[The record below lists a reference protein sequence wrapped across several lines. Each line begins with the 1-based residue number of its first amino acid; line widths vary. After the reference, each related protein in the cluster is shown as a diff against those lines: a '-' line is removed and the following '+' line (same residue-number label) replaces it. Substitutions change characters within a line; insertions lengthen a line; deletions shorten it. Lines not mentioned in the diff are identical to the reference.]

1 MSKIMFTIQMI
12 APDLPGIEGL
22 SFRPLRGEKDT
33 EALYTVHTG
42 RVAHDQVDLSLHR
55 EDMPSLESLRRY
67 ISQAVVNSEQDY
79 WLVAQ
84 VHERV
89 VGYSQVEYWHEEDG
103 MWVYFIGGWVLPEW
117 RGRGIGTAMLRWGEA
132 LARQSAATQHPNERF
147 EFAANAS
154 STEEDA
160 TALLQNEGYYVGFT
174 TLELRFDLSTTL
186 PVTPSLADGIE
197 VRPISPEHYPQLID
211 SIIEC
216 YHNAFP
222 GNRFRTTFD
231 RVAYFTEKLSKPS
244 HDPKLCY
251 VAWDG
256 NRIAGQVILVKENDE
271 VYVDQVSVRPAWRR
285 RGLARALLIR
295 ALRDVLERGEKTI
308 WLDTYAEYQTRA
320 MDLYQSLGFHI
331 IKEFPRYRKTA

>member
-1 MSKIMFTIQMI
+1 MSTIQI
-12 APDLPGIEGL
+12 SAPDVPGIEGL
-22 SFRPLRGEKDT
+22 SFRPLRGEEDT
-33 EALYTVHTG
+33 EALYAIHTG

-67 ISQAVVNSEQDY
+67 ISQTVVNSEQDY

-84 VHERV
+84 VNGQV
-89 VGYSQVEYWHEEDG
+89 VGYTQIETWHEEDSV
-103 MWVYFIGGWVLPEW
+103 WVYFIGGWVLPEW
-117 RGRGIGTAMLRWGEA
+117 RDKGIGTAMLRWGET

-147 EFAANAS
+147 EFASNAS
-154 STEEDA
+154 STEANA
-160 TALLQNEGYYVGFT
+160 TGLLQNEGYYVVFT

-186 PVTPSLADGIE
+186 PATPSLLDGLE
-197 VRPISPEHYPQLID
+197 VRPLLPEHCPQLID

-231 RVAYFTEKLSKPS
+231 RVAYFTEKINKAS
-244 HDPKLCY
+244 HDPNLCFI
-251 VAWDG
+251 AWDG
-256 NRIAGQVILVKENDE
+256 NEIAGQVILVKENDE

-285 RGLARALLIR
+285 KGLARALLIR
-295 ALRDVLERGEKTI
+295 ALRDVLERGEKKI

-320 MDLYQSLGFHI
+320 MDLYQSLGFRI
-331 IKEFPRYRKTA
+331 IKAFPRYRKTA